1 MKIATQM
8 GMGIAAVAVLVAIG
22 AAMFIVS
29 GAYNIGAD
37 DHHTKLVLGVIE
49 ELRERSIAAR
59 ADSITVPQL
68 EDPAKITAG
77 AAWYST
83 LCVGCHLA
91 PGVTKSDLR
100 RGLYPHPPN
109 LAAEDPRD
117 SRRAFWTIKHG
128 IKMSAMPAWGST
140 LNDVA
145 IWDVVAFIRQMPTM
159 TPETY
164 EQLSSRRQNEASGRQ
179 TYALPQFAKP
189 YIRP

>member
-1 MKIATQM
+1 MKVATQM
-8 GMGIAAVAVLVAIG
+8 GMGIAAAAALVAIG

-29 GAYNIGAD
+29 GVYNIGAD
-37 DHHTKLVLGVIE
+37 DHHTKLVLAVIE

-68 EDPAKITAG
+68 EDPAKIAAG
-77 AAWYST
+77 AVWYST

-100 RGLYPHPPN
+100 KGLYPHPPN

-117 SRRAFWTIKHG
+117 SRQAFWTIKHG

-140 LNDVA
+140 LNDLA
-145 IWDVVAFIRQMPTM
+145 IWDVVAFVRQMPTM

-164 EQLSSRRQNEASGRQ
+164 EQLSSRHQNEGSGRQ
-179 TYALPQFAKP
+179 TYALPQLAKP